1 MTKITPEYTAVDLS
15 SWARKEHFEVFQSF
29 AQCTINQTV
38 QLDITAEAYQTGWLE
53 ILSFDYFPYF
63 DSR

>member
-38 QLDITAEAYQTGWLE
+38 QLDITALLKCSGSVIQDT
-53 ILSFDYFPYF
+53 SK
-63 DSR
+63 SC